1 MTGAP
6 EYAAAQNPACGVAI
20 EISAV
25 GAQQAGTHP

>member
-1 MTGAP
+1 MTSAP

-20 EISAV
+20 ESCDV